1 MKKMRSM
8 CVAAGFL
15 YLFVPNS
22 PAFEVRGKIELGFH
36 YSSWSITLVKGLLE
50 SALSDALKNQML
62 NLARQENPGLV
73 ENSASTSL
81 DMDSSGS
88 NFGFEIRWYPA
99 GEKGSFSLGF
109 SLERTSMRVK
119 VSQAKADVSLD
130 IPEGGITKPASF
142 SGQGT
147 GDFRLAP
154 WSFHVNFRWEIK
166 PEWDVHPYI
175 AMGVGY
181 GSGRY
186 LDQGTLNYDVQGDLL
201 KSGEGPVHFEES
213 GTKTLKAVKNKMGE
227 DAESEGKVLSIPF
240 WFVPFFQLSV
250 GVKGRVA
257 DNLWLIGEAAFW
269 DGFILRGG
277 IAYRF

>member
-1 MKKMRSM
+1 
-8 CVAAGFL
+8 
-15 YLFVPNS
+15 
-22 PAFEVRGKIELGFH
+22 
-36 YSSWSITLVKGLLE
+36 
-50 SALSDALKNQML
+50 
-62 NLARQENPGLV
+62 
-73 ENSASTSL
+73 
-81 DMDSSGS
+81 
-88 NFGFEIRWYPA
+88 
-99 GEKGSFSLGF
+99 
-109 SLERTSMRVK
+109 MRVK
-119 VSQAKADVSLD
+119 VSQAKADVSLE
-130 IPEGGITKPASF
+130 IPEGGIMKPATF

-186 LDQGTLNYDVQGDLL
+186 LDQGTLNYNVQGDLL
-201 KSGEGPVHFEES
+201 KSGEGSVHYAES
-213 GTKTLKAVKNKMGE
+213 GTKTLKAVKDKMGE

-240 WFVPFFQLSV
+240 WYVPFFQLSF

-257 DNLWLIGEAAFW
+257 DNLCLIGEAAFW